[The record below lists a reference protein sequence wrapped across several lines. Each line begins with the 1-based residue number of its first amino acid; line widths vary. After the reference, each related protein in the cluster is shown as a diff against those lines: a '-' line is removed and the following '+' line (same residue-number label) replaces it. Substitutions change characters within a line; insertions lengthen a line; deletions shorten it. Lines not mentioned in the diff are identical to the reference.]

1 MVIVSYRNKKYV
13 KYILVYIKVKIVE
26 TKMYDLIYMRYATK
40 F

>member
-26 TKMYDLIYMRYATK
+26 TKMYDLIYMRYTTK